1 MKRKQYMSLLFQVQ
15 KKSIKDLRQF
25 KKKKKQNRVIVVNME
40 LIEHLKSNY
49 RRNTRR
55 SDKWFCFVGIRIK
68 N

>member
-25 KKKKKQNRVIVVNME
+25 KKKTNQNRVIVVNME
-40 LIEHLKSNY
+40 LIEHVKSNY

-55 SDKWFCFVGIRIK
+55 SDK
-68 N
+68 